1 MKEGASWHTLAAA
14 LLPAFDPF
22 FPMPSHS
29 AASAG
34 PVTPAGTLSAP
45 RPASGPPP
53 APPSGAAPG
62 AHAGNAP
69 KPPGRHGRAPTL
81 SMAAW
86 RQFLEVAL
94 PYWRGDR
101 KKTAWALMAVLI
113 ALMLLETQLAVL
125 LIDKS
130 GEMTSAL
137 AARDSDRFWDAVQ
150 LCLLVLAFAVPVYV
164 FYYYVRDA
172 FSNHWR
178 RWLTHRFLDGYLG
191 GRRYYELGYGSGID
205 NPDQRISEDINSFTG
220 RSVHFMLILLGSLMQ
235 LVAFSAVLWS
245 ISRVLVAFLAVYA
258 VLGTFVALYVFGAP
272 LIKLNFW
279 QLRREADFR
288 FGLMR
293 LRENAESIAFYRGE
307 AQERAQIDLRFED
320 VFTNYAR
327 MIKKQRSLN
336 LFQRSFSQ
344 LTVVLPSVILANSVL
359 TGELEVGRAIQ
370 AAGAF
375 AAVLGA
381 VALIVDNFE
390 SLSRFVAGIDR
401 LHALSKLVLGPD
413 GMPVQARTGRAA
425 GKSRHAPS
433 VPSRPPAKPAPGSA
447 AGTGA
452 MASSLA
458 AGLPGAAAV
467 HTGTPPGMAAP
478 AKPTTQIALREGT
491 RLCMEGVTLYTPQ
504 FGRLLVRDLSL
515 ALEPGEALLITG
527 PSGCGKSSLLRA
539 IAGLWRSGAGT
550 IEHPPHAR
558 MFFLPQ
564 RPYMQ
569 HESLRSQ
576 IIYPSRSTTLDD
588 AALAQLLDQVQLST
602 LLERVGGLDAVED
615 WEKLLSVGEQQRL
628 AFARVLVHRPAMVIL
643 DEATS
648 ALDSANEAALYQRLR
663 ASGATLVSIAHRSAV
678 LAHHTHVLQLH
689 GGGGWQL
696 HAAEGFDFNAAQ
708 EAAPLQGSTG
718 EVTA

>member
-1 MKEGASWHTLAAA
+1 
-14 LLPAFDPF
+14 
-22 FPMPSHS
+22 MPPSS
-29 AASAG
+29 AASAASVG
-34 PVTPAGTLSAP
+34 PVPSVGTLSAP
-45 RPASGPPP
+45 RPHNSRRSA
-53 APPSGAAPG
+53 APPGAAPG
-62 AHAGNAP
+62 NEADHAPPSPG
-69 KPPGRHGRAPTL
+69 KPGRAPTL
-81 SMAAW
+81 SLAAW

-125 LIDKS
+125 LIEKS

-137 AARDSDRFWDAVQ
+137 AARDSPRFWSAVQ
-150 LCLLVLAFAVPVYV
+150 LCLLVLVFAVPVYV

-191 GRRYYELGYGSGID
+191 GRRYYELGQGSAID

-245 ISRVLVAFLAVYA
+245 ISRLLVAFLAVYA

-272 LIKLNFW
+272 LIRLNFL

-307 AQERAQIDLRFED
+307 AQERAQIDLRFQD
-320 VFTNYAR
+320 VFSNYAR
-327 MIKKQRSLN
+327 LIKKQRSLN

-344 LTVVLPSVILANSVL
+344 LTVVLPSMILASSVL
-359 TGELEVGRAIQ
+359 SGELEVGRAIQ

-401 LHALSKLVLGPD
+401 LHALSKLVL
-413 GMPVQARTGRAA
+413 A
-425 GKSRHAPS
+425 
-433 VPSRPPAKPAPGSA
+433 PAPGQAPA
-447 AGTGA
+447 A
-452 MASSLA
+452 A
-458 AGLPGAAAV
+458 APGAQPWPRRRAASAPV
-467 HTGTPPGMAAP
+467 PAP
-478 AKPTTQIALREGT
+478 APAPAPATTHIATREGE
-491 RLCMEGVTLYTPQ
+491 RLALQALTLYTPQ
-504 FGRLLVRDLSL
+504 FGRLLVRDLTL

-539 IAGLWRSGAGT
+539 MAGLWHSGSGA
-550 IEHPPHAR
+550 IEHPPR
-558 MFFLPQ
+558 ERLFFLPQ

-569 HESLRSQ
+569 RESLRSQ
-576 IIYPSRSTTLDD
+576 IIYPSRSTGLND
-588 AALAQLLDQVQLST
+588 AALAQILLQVQLGD

-615 WEKLLSVGEQQRL
+615 WEKLLSAGEQQRL
-628 AFARVLVHRPAMVIL
+628 AFARALVHRPAMVIL

-689 GGGGWQL
+689 GGGAWQL
-696 HAAEGFDFNAAQ
+696 HAASGFDFEARLQGAGEERADAAT
-708 EAAPLQGSTG
+708 AAPVQNRG
-718 EVTA
+718 A